1 MPRRAISA
9 FAQEKRFI
17 LKEHR
22 NFVEAVD
29 GTSNLPALDP

>member
-22 NFVEAVD
+22 NFVEVVD
-29 GTSNLPALDP
+29 GTFNLPALHP